1 MIAKHLILQ
10 IIDLKRSV
18 DQDSVELSYV
28 KELIESPVE
37 KLEEIKQE
45 LVMEFSPYAYPE
57 FDGLY

>member
-28 KELIESPVE
+28 KELIESPIE